1 MTKEQYHEDLAL
13 KASKVLRTLREKGE
27 GYNPT
32 EGDEFDPFYNYALG
46 GELAGVTQEQAMIS
60 RIGEK
65 LVRLGTLIKH
75 PSRKTSETM
84 SETAQDIVG
93 ISLML
98 WKSTETLAEAET
110 EESETTSTPE
120 VTTDVVTKEEES
132 PLVSEELVEKSPAMQ
147 LLMKWIGK

>member
-98 WKSTETLAEAET
+98 WKSTETLSEPL
-110 EESETTSTPE
+110 EEPVSTIE
-120 VTTDVVTKEEES
+120 VVTPDVVTKEEES

>member
-98 WKSTETLAEAET
+98 WKSTETL
-110 EESETTSTPE
+110 SEPLDEPVSTIE
-120 VTTDVVTKEEES
+120 VVTPDVVTKEEES

>member
-75 PSRKTSETM
+75 PSRKTTETM

-98 WKSTETLAEAET
+98 WKSTETL
-110 EESETTSTPE
+110 SEPLDEPVSTIE
-120 VTTDVVTKEEES
+120 VVTPDVVTKEEES

>member
-65 LVRLGTLIKH
+65 LVRLGTLIKR
-75 PSRKTSETM
+75 PARKTTETM

-98 WKSTETLAEAET
+98 WKSTETLAEG
-110 EESETTSTPE
+110 EESELTSTPE
-120 VTTDVVTKEEES
+120 VTPDVVTKEEES